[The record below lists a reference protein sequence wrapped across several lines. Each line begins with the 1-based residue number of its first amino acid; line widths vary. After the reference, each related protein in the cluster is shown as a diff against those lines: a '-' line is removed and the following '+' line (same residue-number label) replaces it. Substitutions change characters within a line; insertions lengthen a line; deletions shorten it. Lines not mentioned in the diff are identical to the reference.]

1 MFKEKV
7 LYIYINKNFEFIDEE
22 GNITDD
28 IFEAAG
34 YTDLGR
40 AIKERENLDEPHE
53 WKIVKK
59 RITMTLE
66 EIVDEK
72 IK

>member
-1 MFKEKV
+1 MSKENI
-7 LYIYINKNFEFIDEE
+7 LYIFMNKNFEFTDEQ
-22 GNITDD
+22 GNITED

-34 YTDLGR
+34 YVDLER
-40 AIKERENLDEPHE
+40 AREEREKFDEPEE

-66 EIVDEK
+66 EIVDE
-72 IK
+72 

>member
-1 MFKEKV
+1 M
-7 LYIYINKNFEFIDEE
+7 NKNFEFIDEE

-34 YTDLGR
+34 YTDLDR
-40 AIKERENLDEPHE
+40 AIKEREDLDEPNE

>member
-7 LYIYINKNFEFIDEE
+7 LYIYMNKNFEFIDEE

-34 YTDLGR
+34 YTDLDR
-40 AIKERENLDEPHE
+40 AIKEREEFDEPNE
-53 WKIVKK
+53 RKIVKK

>member
-1 MFKEKV
+1 MSKEKI
-7 LYIYINKNFEFIDEE
+7 LYVYMNKNFEFIDEQ

-28 IFEAAG
+28 IFETAG
-34 YTDLGR
+34 YADLDR
-40 AIKERENLDEPHE
+40 AIKERKDFDEPHE

-59 RITMTLE
+59 KVTMTLE

>member
-34 YTDLGR
+34 YTDLDKV
-40 AIKERENLDEPHE
+40 IKEREEFDEPHE

>member
-1 MFKEKV
+1 MFKENV
-7 LYIYINKNFEFIDEE
+7 LYIYMNKNFEFINEE

-34 YTDLGR
+34 YTDLDR
-40 AIKERENLDEPHE
+40 AIKEREEFDEPNE
-53 WKIVKK
+53 RKIVKK

>member
-7 LYIYINKNFEFIDEE
+7 LYIFMNKNFEFIDEE

-34 YTDLGR
+34 YTDLDR
-40 AIKERENLDEPHE
+40 AIKEREEFDEPHE

>member
-7 LYIYINKNFEFIDEE
+7 LYIYMNKNFEFIDEE

-34 YTDLGR
+34 YKGLDR
-40 AIKERENLDEPHE
+40 AIKEREEFDEPNE

>member
-1 MFKEKV
+1 MSKEKI
-7 LYIYINKNFEFIDEE
+7 LYVYMNKNFEFVDEQ

-34 YTDLGR
+34 YTDLDR
-40 AIKERENLDEPHE
+40 AIKERKDFDEPNE

-59 RITMTLE
+59 KVTMTLE

>member
-7 LYIYINKNFEFIDEE
+7 LYIYMNKNFEFIDEE

-34 YTDLGR
+34 YTDLDR
-40 AIKERENLDEPHE
+40 AIKEREEVDEPNE
-53 WKIVKK
+53 WKIVRK
-59 RITMTLE
+59 RLTMTLE

>member
-7 LYIYINKNFEFIDEE
+7 LYIYMNKNFEFIDEE

-34 YTDLGR
+34 YKDLDK
-40 AIKERENLDEPHE
+40 AIKEREEFDEPNE

-66 EIVDEK
+66 EIVNEK

>member
-7 LYIYINKNFEFIDEE
+7 LYIYMNKNFEFIDEE

-34 YTDLGR
+34 YTDLDR
-40 AIKERENLDEPHE
+40 AIKEREDLDEPHE

>member
-7 LYIYINKNFEFIDEE
+7 LYICMNKNFEFIDEE

-34 YTDLGR
+34 YTDLDR
-40 AIKERENLDEPHE
+40 AIKEREEFDEPHE